1 MLLFVADTFMLTVP
15 FYTVALFKWVVPV
28 EAWRRRCTWLLHR
41 VADVWLYFL
50 DLPQAMSRKTK
61 WLVRGL
67 DSVHVPGSCMLVVN
81 HQTWVDIMVLIR
93 LFYRKIPDFKFF
105 VKRELLWLPIVG
117 QAFWAVD
124 FPVMRRYTSE
134 EIRRRP
140 KLKGKDLEIA
150 KKSCEK
156 FKRMPV
162 SIFNFVEGTRFRQ
175 DKHARQNSPFKH
187 LLRPK
192 AGGVAL
198 VLGAMGEMIHSILDV
213 TIVYPKGV
221 RTFWD
226 YLCGKVDEIRVH
238 VRQIPVTRD
247 LIGDYTD
254 NASYRK
260 YIQEWVNMLWQQ
272 KDRRIDEMLL
282 WQG

>member
-1 MLLFVADTFMLTVP
+1 
-15 FYTVALFKWVVPV
+15 
-28 EAWRRRCTWLLHR
+28 
-41 VADVWLYFL
+41 
-50 DLPQAMSRKTK
+50 
-61 WLVRGL
+61 
-67 DSVHVPGSCMLVVN
+67 
-81 HQTWVDIMVLIR
+81 
-93 LFYRKIPDFKFF
+93 
-105 VKRELLWLPIVG
+105 
-117 QAFWAVD
+117 
-124 FPVMRRYTSE
+124 
-134 EIRRRP
+134 
-140 KLKGKDLEIA
+140 
-150 KKSCEK
+150 
-156 FKRMPV
+156 
-162 SIFNFVEGTRFRQ
+162 
-175 DKHARQNSPFKH
+175 
-187 LLRPK
+187 
-192 AGGVAL
+192 
-198 VLGAMGEMIHSILDV
+198 MGEMIHSILDV